1 MTETRSYS
9 PPAILS
15 TDHICEG
22 FDCGNAVLNEWLQ
35 RYALQNQQANA
46 AKTFVVCQ
54 GGQVFAYYSL
64 AAGAVDYAVAPAR
77 AGKGLARHPIPVMVL
92 ARLAVDIRH
101 QGKKIGIGLL
111 RDACLRTLQAAEIAG
126 IRALFVHAK
135 NARVSTFYQRFGFEP
150 SPIQPL
156 QLMLLTQDVK
166 KTLLRL
172 LSLQKT
178 RPA

>member
-1 MTETRSYS
+1 MTETEAYS
-9 PPAILS
+9 PPTILS
-15 TDHICEG
+15 PDHICDS

-46 AKTFVVCQ
+46 ARTFVVCQ
-54 GGQVFAYYSL
+54 GDQVVAYYTL
-64 AAGAVDYAVAPAR
+64 AVGAVDYAVAPAR
-77 AGKGLARHPIPVMVL
+77 AGKGLVRHPILVMVL

-111 RDACLRTLQAAEIAG
+111 RDACLRTSQAAEIAG

-135 NARVSTFYQRFGFEP
+135 NARGSTFYRRFGFEP

-156 QLMLLTQDVK
+156 QLMLPTQDIK
-166 KTLLRL
+166 KTI
-172 LSLQKT
+172 LSVHS
-178 RPA
+178 